1 MKEELISMG
10 FDYSPQRAIV
20 FYGYDLVRL
29 ALLQYKEWYGDM
41 LVPVQFRIP
50 YEDGKWPA
58 ETFGMKLGYVTRSV
72 RSGKCYTD
80 MRGDLSLI
88 GFDFTPQFRGP
99 YGYEAAKVAL
109 LNYKEL
115 YGDMLVKTKFIIPDE
130 DDEWPC
136 DLWGMKLGQL
146 VSSIRRGKSYVY
158 MKDDLKSIGFDSLN
172 LIFNTRKP
180 PKC

>member
-1 MKEELISMG
+1 MKEKLISMG

-41 LVPVQFRIP
+41 LVPVQCRTP
-50 YEDGKWPA
+50 HEDSKWPA

-72 RSGKCYTD
+72 RSRKCHTD

-99 YGYEAAKVAL
+99 HGYEAAKVAL

-115 YGDMLVKTKFIIPDE
+115 YGDVLVKTKFIIPDE

-158 MKDDLKSIGFDSLN
+158 MKDDL
-172 LIFNTRKP
+172 
-180 PKC
+180 